1 MSYQYYNPNPNGKF
15 VKDCVI
21 RALSFALSETW
32 DRIFIELS
40 MQAFMAK
47 DRIDADSVWGSYL
60 YSKGFR
66 QHLVYD
72 ICPDCYTVR
81 DFCIQHPKG
90 LFVLSTGDHV
100 VTVYNGKYYDSWD
113 SGSEHPIYYWR
124 KE

>member
-1 MSYQYYNPNPNGKF
+1 MSYQFYNPNPNGKF

-21 RALSFALSETW
+21 RAISYVLRETW

-47 DRIDADSVWGSYL
+47 DRLDADAVWGSYL
-60 YSKGFR
+60 YSKGFK

-100 VTVYNGKYYDSWD
+100 VAVENGKYYDSWD